1 MSQVSSEYVDT
12 EVFSK
17 SCKYCNVWE
26 KGRDPRF
33 MLNGN
38 LTMTLKETML
48 VALVPWK
55 VKVQEKYLVVCLMK
69 ESLDRPLT
77 LAIMIP
83 KSYSFF
89 EIYAAELVV
98 HGQSVAV
105 RMYET

>member
-1 MSQVSSEYVDT
+1 MVMSQVSSEYVDT

-38 LTMTLKETML
+38 LTMTLKVTML

-83 KSYSFF
+83 KS
-89 EIYAAELVV
+89 IRV
-98 HGQSVAV
+98 
-105 RMYET
+105 

>member
-1 MSQVSSEYVDT
+1 
-12 EVFSK
+12 
-17 SCKYCNVWE
+17 
-26 KGRDPRF
+26 

-38 LTMTLKETML
+38 LTMTLKETTL

-83 KSYSFF
+83 KS
-89 EIYAAELVV
+89 IRV
-98 HGQSVAV
+98 
-105 RMYET
+105 